1 MSDQVYK
8 AYYGELGER
17 RRQYTK
23 TRVDW
28 IIENVIGERVLDVG
42 CSQGICSIFLGGK
55 GKKVLGIDLNEES
68 IQFAQEKLQQNADKI
83 NGTVTFEKRDFLEW
97 DFSPNK
103 FDTIIMT
110 QVLEH
115 LENPCSFIEKAMSL
129 LEENGRLI
137 VTVPFGINEA
147 PDHKRTYY
155 LGELYKQVEPFC
167 SVEEAKIEGHWLGFI
182 CSHSNKDPKIQI
194 RDLNIMLMDEEGFYR
209 IERELLDLSK
219 SRRERNLI
227 LENQREK
234 LKQNN
239 YQLEQSNQ
247 ECQKKIQE
255 HENKIDELRLEIDE
269 RNKETNEL
277 TAEVGSL
284 NGLLNKKASEYNQLN
299 IRLKSSEREKRAAK
313 AAYHEL
319 AKSKLGRIQLAYWHS
334 PNMIARIARFVIR
347 GLKSIFLGKKNN
359 NEEKKMI
366 QVDMQNISCKN
377 ANSEQEKPNKS
388 KQREV
393 IKIERNRFT
402 RIEGSKNTIL
412 FMATNGAG
420 LGHLTRSMAIA
431 RRIRSIDP
439 NREIVFLTTSIAV
452 NTLHKEGFLAY
463 HIPPKALL
471 PAEMTSAQWGEMLR
485 STLMML
491 FSLYD
496 IKTVVFDGA
505 YPYAPFVRYIG
516 AQGELKKIWV
526 KRGSEKPETKAT
538 RQEQE
543 KFFDH
548 ILIPSEMGQEMRQND
563 SRHAWVNPIVFI
575 DKDELLSRNQVRRLF
590 KIPDDKLFVYVQLG
604 AGSNYNLQ
612 ERLDCV
618 FAALRKKGNIM
629 IALGESI
636 IGDAL
641 QIYEDDIV
649 IIKDYPNSKY
659 FSGFDFVISACGY
672 NTFHELMYFGVP
684 TLFLPIMETGTDDQ
698 MSRAMLGVKAG
709 VAMALSRFDENE
721 IEQAIEKLSDR
732 EENLKMRKN
741 AEDFSFSNGAEAA
754 AKYIMD

>member
-8 AYYGELGER
+8 AYYGELGEKR
-17 RRQYTK
+17 QQYTK

-28 IIENVIGERVLDVG
+28 IVENVVGERVLDVG
-42 CSQGICSIFLGGK
+42 CSQGICSIFLGEK
-55 GKKVLGIDLNEES
+55 RKRVLGIDLNEES

-83 NGTVTFEKRDFLEW
+83 NGTVTFEKHDFLEW
-97 DFSPNK
+97 DFSQAK
-103 FDTIIMT
+103 FDTVIMT

-115 LENPCSFIEKAMSL
+115 LENPISFIEKAMSL
-129 LEENGRLI
+129 LEENGRFI

-167 SVEEAKIEGHWLGFI
+167 SVVEVKIEGHWLGFI
-182 CSHSNKDPKIQI
+182 CTHPQKGPKIEV

-219 SRRERNLI
+219 SRRKRNLI
-227 LENQREK
+227 LEDQREK
-234 LKQNN
+234 LKQTN
-239 YQLEQSNQ
+239 YQLEERNQ
-247 ECQKKIQE
+247 ERQK
-255 HENKIDELRLEIDE
+255 KIDELRLEVDE
-269 RNKETNEL
+269 RNKQTEEL
-277 TAEVGSL
+277 AAEVDSL
-284 NGLLNKKASEYNQLN
+284 NGLLNKKVSEYNQLN

-319 AKSKLGRIQLAYWHS
+319 AKSKLGRVQLAYWHS
-334 PNMIARIARFVIR
+334 PNIVARIARFVFR
-347 GLKSIFLGKKNN
+347 GLKTILLGKKNN
-359 NEEKKMI
+359 EEQKMF
-366 QVDMQNISCKN
+366 QVETQNVSSKN
-377 ANSEQEKPNKS
+377 ADLEQGKSNKG
-388 KQREV
+388 KTKEI
-393 IKIERNRFT
+393 IKIEKNSFT

-516 AQGELKKIWV
+516 AQGELKKVWV
-526 KRGSEKPETKAT
+526 KRGSEKAETKAT

-548 ILIPSEMGQEMRQND
+548 ILIPSEMGQEMPQND
-563 SRHAWVNPIVFI
+563 SRHTWVNPIVFI

-709 VAMALSRFDENE
+709 AAIALSQFDEKE

-741 AEDFSFSNGAEAA
+741 VQDFSFSNGAEAA
-754 AKYIMD
+754 AKFIMD